1 VNPRGPAPRPRH
13 GAVERKRN
21 VLFVC
26 IGNICRSP
34 MAEAFA
40 NHYGSDVLRASSA
53 GLAPAVALSPHTRKV
68 MLEKNVDIGNHL
80 PRSLDELDTR
90 GIDLIVNMSG
100 YAIPGM
106 QTVDWVIADPYGGPI
121 EGYRAARDRIELQV
135 MNLILK
141 MRTGKI

>member
-1 VNPRGPAPRPRH
+1 
-13 GAVERKRN
+13 
-21 VLFVC
+21 
-26 IGNICRSP
+26 
-34 MAEAFA
+34 MAEGFA

-53 GLAPAVALSPHTRKV
+53 GLAPAVALSPYTRKV

-80 PRSLDELDTR
+80 PRSLNELDVR

-106 QTVDWVIADPYGGPI
+106 KTMDWVIADPYGGPVA
-121 EGYRAARDRIELQV
+121 GYRAARDRIEVQV

>member
-1 VNPRGPAPRPRH
+1 
-13 GAVERKRN
+13 
-21 VLFVC
+21 
-26 IGNICRSP
+26 

-40 NHYGSDVLRASSA
+40 NHYGADVMRASSA
-53 GLAPAVALSPHTRKV
+53 GLSPALATSAFTRKV

-80 PRSLDELDTR
+80 PRSLHELDVR
-90 GIDLIVNMSG
+90 SIDLIVNMSG
-100 YAIPGM
+100 YAIPGI
-106 QTVDWVIADPYGGPI
+106 QSLDWLVTDPFGGPI